1 MSFQAIKVRI
11 EPPVCFI
18 RIERPDAG
26 NSINRALVDE
36 FQQALDGC
44 DSASI
49 HVVVVEGAPD
59 VFCAGADFTD
69 YSANEANAVD
79 PQALYGVWEC
89 LASGPFISV
98 AHVQGRATAGGVGFA
113 AACDVVVASR
123 DAQFS
128 LTELL
133 FGLYPACVLP
143 FLARRVGFQRAHYM
157 TLTTKTVTAE
167 QALAWG
173 LADECDADSEALL
186 RKLLLRLR
194 RLTKAG
200 IRSYKAYAINLNP
213 VVAQSR
219 DGAVKANRALFADPV
234 NRAAVRRFVET
245 GLFPWEE

>member
-1 MSFQAIKVRI
+1 MSFQTLNVRI

-26 NSINRALVDE
+26 NSINRGLVEE
-36 FQQALDGC
+36 FQRALTEC
-44 DSASI
+44 DADSI

-59 VFCAGADFTD
+59 VFCAGADFSD
-69 YSANEANAVD
+69 YSADENNAVD
-79 PQALYGVWEC
+79 PQALYDVWER

-98 AHVQGRATAGGVGFA
+98 AHVQGKATAGGVGFA
-113 AACDVVVASR
+113 AACDVVLASR
-123 DAQFS
+123 AAQFS

-157 TLTTKTVTAE
+157 TLTTKPVSAD
-167 QALAWG
+167 QALQWG
-173 LADECDADSEALL
+173 LADECDVDSEALL

-194 RLTKAG
+194 RLPKAG
-200 IRSYKAYAINLNP
+200 IRNYKAYASSLNP
-213 VVAQSR
+213 IVAQSCSS
-219 DGAVKANRALFADPV
+219 AVAANRELFADPV
-234 NRAAVRRFVET
+234 NRATVRRFVES

>member
-1 MSFQAIKVRI
+1 MTFQTIKVRV

-18 RIERPDAG
+18 RIDRPDAG
-26 NSINRALVDE
+26 NSINRMLVDE
-36 FQQALDGC
+36 FQRALKDC
-44 DSASI
+44 EADSI
-49 HVVVVEGAPD
+49 HVVVLEGTPD

-69 YSANEANAVD
+69 YSADETNAVD
-79 PQALYGVWEC
+79 PQALYDVWER

-98 AHVQGRATAGGVGFA
+98 AHVQGKATAGGVGFA
-113 AACDVVVASR
+113 AACDVVLVNRA
-123 DAQFS
+123 AQFS

-143 FLARRVGFQRAHYM
+143 FLARRVGFQRARYM
-157 TLTTKTVTAE
+157 TLTTKPVSAE
-167 QALAWG
+167 QALQWG

-194 RLTKAG
+194 RLPKAG
-200 IRSYKAYAINLNP
+200 IRSYKAYANSLNP
-213 VVAQSR
+213 IVAQSR
-219 DGAVKANRALFADPV
+219 PGAVAANRELFADPV

>member
-1 MSFQAIKVRI
+1 MSFQIIKVRI

-18 RIERPDAG
+18 RIDRPDAS
-26 NSINRALVDE
+26 NRINRMLVDE
-36 FQQALDGC
+36 FQRALKEC
-44 DSASI
+44 DDDSI
-49 HVVVVEGAPD
+49 HIVVIEGSPE
-59 VFCAGADFTD
+59 VFCVGADFAD
-69 YSANEANAVD
+69 YSADETNAVD
-79 PQALYGVWEC
+79 PQALYDVWEC

-98 AHVQGRATAGGVGFA
+98 AHVHGKATAGGVGFA
-113 AACDVVVASR
+113 AACDVVLANR
-123 DAQFS
+123 AAQFS

-157 TLTTKTVTAE
+157 TLTTKPVTAD
-167 QALAWG
+167 QALQWG

-194 RLTKAG
+194 RLPKTG
-200 IRSYKAYAINLNP
+200 IRNYKVYANSLNP
-213 VVAQSR
+213 ILSQSR
-219 DGAVKANRALFADPV
+219 PGAVKANCALFTDPV